1 METPKKSSLEA
12 FLDSTQAY
20 SKTTFELS
28 KLKGLNTSANV
39 LSLLV
44 ARLCLLITSI
54 MFLVI
59 ISIGLALWLS
69 EYLGKPYYGFFILS
83 ALYFITAILFY
94 FFLHNWMKKPFSS
107 LIISQALE

>member
-1 METPKKSSLEA
+1 METSKRSSLEA

-20 SKTTFELS
+20 SKTTYELT
-28 KLKGLNTSANV
+28 KLKGLNKGTNV

-54 MFLVI
+54 MFLVV

-83 ALYFITAILFY
+83 AIYFVVAILFY
-94 FFLHNWMKKPFSS
+94 FFLHSWMKKPFSS
-107 LIISQALE
+107 LIISQSLE